1 MGGSSESTN
10 KSRTCISRH
19 KRNRNLEYWSTGVLE
34 FITHYSITPTYSS
47 SSALDCQCR
56 FSYGAA
62 HGLNYNLVRHGE
74 AGSGE
79 SSRVEHR
86 IRSQHNANDGRQ
98 LYSARSARLDSTV
111 RRHRRTA
118 LMGDDAIHRAG
129 DCAVADLRC
138 DR

>member
-1 MGGSSESTN
+1 MHITAQAQSEPGV
-10 KSRTCISRH
+10 
-19 KRNRNLEYWSTGVLE
+19 LEYWSTGVLE
-34 FITHYSITPTYSS
+34 FITHYSITPTYSN

-129 DCAVADLRC
+129 DCAVADLRR